1 MARHRQIERKAG
13 MLGLMALLL
22 AGCNG
27 SGGSAFTT
35 GTLTPAAPAKPA
47 VVDDVSTRAVQAA
60 RTSVRA
66 EKCGFTIDLAKLE
79 ANYIAYETSRGT
91 TANDLTKIGRGYAAG
106 RKLLRN
112 SFDEN
117 PDYCSAAMVEQTRAD
132 LARNLAGDFSAQ

>member
-13 MLGLMALLL
+13 ILAILAVLL

-35 GTLTPAAPAKPA
+35 GTAAPAAPLKPA
-47 VVDDVSTRAVQAA
+47 VTDDVSTRAVQAA
-60 RTSVRA
+60 TTSVRA
-66 EKCGFTIDLAKLE
+66 EKCGFTVDLAKLE
-79 ANYIAYETSRGT
+79 ANYVAYETSRGT
-91 TANDLTKIGRGYAAG
+91 TADDLTKIGRGYTAG

-112 SFDEN
+112 SFDQD
-117 PDYCSAAMVEQTRAD
+117 PDYCSNAMVEKTRSD